1 MKTVAFLNDII
12 RASYLA
18 VMRKK
23 TSHNRLELL
32 RRYLKYKYNI
42 SVSLDTLEK
51 RHENYQKEK

>member
-1 MKTVAFLNDII
+1 MKTIAFLNDIL

-23 TSHNRLELL
+23 TSHNKLELL